1 MKKLTLAAV
10 ILLGAAHFT
19 SVSAGDQKPYIVK
32 KDQVWSAT
40 EAWKPNST
48 KSTQT
53 SLPSLDPTSLAST
66 SAGGLTFWAILGLI
80 VVAAV
85 SNNGGGG
92 EA

>member
-66 SAGGLTFWAILGLI
+66 SAGGLTFWAILA
-80 VVAAV
+80 VFVAATMTQ
-85 SNNGGGG
+85 SSGGG